1 MFATDVSRI
10 RLVCNEITVTTAG
23 VALLHVFAG
32 LAIWAGA
39 SITGAPLSIGE
50 ALAGA
55 LNSAPIAW
63 LAVGAATLA
72 VGWLPS
78 AVGPIGALPVVGGF
92 LLNVVAQGSS
102 APNWVTGLSPFAHL
116 APVPNAPPDWVA
128 IGAFIAIGAI
138 LVALGVAGYT
148 RRDLTT

>member
-1 MFATDVSRI
+1 M
-10 RLVCNEITVTTAG
+10 
-23 VALLHVFAG
+23 ALLHVIAG

-39 SITGAPLSIGE
+39 AITGAPLSIGD

-92 LLNVVAQGSS
+92 LLNVVTQGSS
-102 APNWVTGLSPFAHL
+102 APKWMTDMSPFAHL

-128 IGAFIAIGAI
+128 IAVFIAIGAI
-138 LVALGVAGYT
+138 LVALGIAGYT

>member
-1 MFATDVSRI
+1 MATV
-10 RLVCNEITVTTAG
+10 G

-39 SITGAPLSIGE
+39 AITGAPLTIGA

-63 LAVGAATLA
+63 LAVGAAAFA

-78 AVGPIGALPVVGGF
+78 AVVAIGALPVAGGF
-92 LLNVVAQGSS
+92 LMNVVSQSARRAGLGDEAVAVRPPRRRAQCAARPGGDRRVHRYRRDRWWLS
-102 APNWVTGLSPFAHL
+102 ASP
-116 APVPNAPPDWVA
+116 
-128 IGAFIAIGAI
+128 
-138 LVALGVAGYT
+138 GYS

>member
-10 RLVCNEITVTTAG
+10 RLVCNEITAATVG

-63 LAVGAATLA
+63 LAVGAAALA

-92 LLNVVAQGSS
+92 LLNVVTQGCI
-102 APNWVTGLSPFAHL
+102 AHR
-116 APVPNAPPDWVA
+116 
-128 IGAFIAIGAI
+128 
-138 LVALGVAGYT
+138 LG
-148 RRDLTT
+148 